1 MVRIALAVM
10 LVVLLVIG
18 LGTAGRMD
26 MEAELARYASHG

>member
-1 MVRIALAVM
+1 M

-26 MEAELARYASHG
+26 MEAELARYGIGQEG